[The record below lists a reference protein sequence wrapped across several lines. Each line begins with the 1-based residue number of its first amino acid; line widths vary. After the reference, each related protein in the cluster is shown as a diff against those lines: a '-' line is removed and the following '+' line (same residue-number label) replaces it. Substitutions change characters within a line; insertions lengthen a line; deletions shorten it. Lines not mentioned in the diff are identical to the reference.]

1 MIRPGRSDQ
10 GEEKRMPKKEVP
22 IDHLQNYLPP
32 ATGEAVT
39 AYLHQYKVH
48 LTIAKER
55 KSILGDYRHRT
66 HHANHRISV
75 NGNLNKFSFL
85 ITLLHELAHLLTF
98 EQHGNKVMAHGK
110 EWKMIF
116 GQLLQQFLLHKIFPA
131 DIEKEL
137 LQSLK
142 NPAASSCAEDGLL
155 RVLRK
160 YDNKEKE
167 NNHLLVEEISL
178 NAMFRLKDGRVFQK
192 GEKLRKRFKCR
203 EIATG
208 KFYLFSPV
216 YEVEMTNQES

>member
-1 MIRPGRSDQ
+1 
-10 GEEKRMPKKEVP
+10 MPKKEVP
-22 IDHLQNYLPP
+22 LDHLQNYLPP
-32 ATGEAVT
+32 GTGDAVMT
-39 AYLHQYKVH
+39 YLHQYKIH

-55 KSILGDYRHRT
+55 KSVLGDYRHRT
-66 HHANHRISV
+66 NQANHRISV

-98 EQHGNKVMAHGK
+98 EQHSNKVQAHGK

-116 GQLLQQFLLHKIFPA
+116 GKLLQQFVQHKIFPV

-160 YDNKEKE
+160 YDAKES
-167 NNHLLVEEISL
+167 HHRLVEEL
-178 NAMFRLKDGRVFQK
+178 PANTLFRIKDGRVFQK
-192 GEKLRKRFKCR
+192 GEKLRKRFKCK
-203 EIATG
+203 EIQTG
-208 KFYLFSPV
+208 KLYLFSPV
-216 YEVEMTNQES
+216 YEVEVMRPES

>member
-1 MIRPGRSDQ
+1 
-10 GEEKRMPKKEVP
+10 MPKKEVP
-22 IDHLQNYLPP
+22 IDDFQNYLPP
-32 ATGEAVT
+32 ATGDAVT
-39 AYLHQYKVH
+39 AYLQQYKVH

-75 NGNLNKFSFL
+75 NGNLNKFAFL

-98 EQHGNKVMAHGK
+98 EQHSNKVQAHGK

-116 GQLLQQFLLHKIFPA
+116 GRLLKRFVEHKLFPA

-160 YDNKEKE
+160 YDEKE
-167 NNHLLVEEISL
+167 SHHRLVEEISF
-178 NAMFRLKDGRVFQK
+178 NALFRIKDGRIFQK
-192 GEKLRKRFKCR
+192 GEQLRKRFKCK

-208 KFYLFSPV
+208 GLYLFSPV
-216 YEVEMTNQES
+216 YEVEEVSR

>member
-1 MIRPGRSDQ
+1 
-10 GEEKRMPKKEVP
+10 MPKKEVP

-39 AYLHQYKVH
+39 AYLQQYKVH

-98 EQHGNKVMAHGK
+98 EQHSHKVMAHGK

-116 GQLLQQFLLHKIFPA
+116 GQLLKRFLQHKIFPA

-160 YDNKEKE
+160 YDSKEKE
-167 NNHLLVEEISL
+167 NNHLLVEELSL
-178 NAMFRLKDGRVFQK
+178 NAMFRLKDGRIFQK

-203 EIATG
+203 EVQTG

-216 YEVEMTNQES
+216 YEVEMISLES